1 MDFLSVYSNLSIMRR
16 VYVYN
21 FCQRQ
26 KLEAVLTTNVN
37 KNPIDAVKRGE
48 KSVFVTFAKIS
59 ERNSKV
65 KKIDSADLY
74 RTDYKLKLKLAT
86 DQTLP

>member
-1 MDFLSVYSNLSIMRR
+1 M
-16 VYVYN
+16 
-21 FCQRQ
+21 FCQRL

-37 KNPIDAVKRGE
+37 KNPIDADKQGK

-65 KKIDSADLY
+65 KITKYTDLY
-74 RTDYKLKLKLAT
+74 RTNYKLKLKLAA
-86 DQTLP
+86 DQTLR

>member
-1 MDFLSVYSNLSIMRR
+1 MFIIFR
-16 VYVYN
+16 
-21 FCQRQ
+21 QRQ

-37 KNPIDAVKRGE
+37 KNPIDADKRGE

-65 KKIDSADLY
+65 KMTKYADLY
-74 RTDYKLKLKLAT
+74 RTNYKLKLKLAA